1 MNTSFNYKKKTR
13 KTNKNTNTL
22 DHLHNKKIELINSN
36 KKKII
41 TYKKELEDLEKKYNN
56 ICSKKYLK
64 ECELDEKFN
73 LYDKIQQIK
82 ESIKFIEDNR
92 EEDEYLLNV
101 GNILFE
107 YYDDEIT
114 KQDNTIKN
122 NTAKNDTTKDNTIK
136 NDPIEFNKI
145 VDTSDV
151 YPKTNSNSLLN
162 YFKKKSIDNVSTK
175 GKLLD
180 DYLYIIDKSHE
191 TKKNKIID
199 ETLCSKCNH
208 KININYIEGLSICLH
223 CGEQYNILIDSDKP
237 NYKEPTY
244 ESNYF
249 AYKRINHFNEWIS
262 QFQAKESTDIS
273 SEIIEKILLELK
285 KERIL
290 NVANISNNKVREI
303 LKKLK
308 LNKFYEHI
316 PYIINK
322 INGKP
327 PPTITKEIEEKLRF
341 MFKEIQGPFE
351 KHCPPHR
358 KNFLSYSYVIH
369 KFIQLLKMNEYLIY
383 FPLLKSREKLY
394 QQDKIW
400 KNICKELRW
409 EFINS
414 I

>member
-1 MNTSFNYKKKTR
+1 MNSSFNYKR
-13 KTNKNTNTL
+13 KNRKNNKNLNTL
-22 DHLHNKKIELINSN
+22 DYLHNKKIETINNN
-36 KKKII
+36 KKKLIA
-41 TYKKELEDLEKKYNN
+41 YKKNKNELEKNLEKIQNK
-56 ICSKKYLK
+56 SKLT
-64 ECELDEKFN
+64 ENELDEKFI
-73 LYDKIQQIK
+73 LLDKIENINK
-82 ESIKFIEDNR
+82 CINFIENNK
-92 EEDEYLLNV
+92 EEEAYLLDV

-107 YYDDEIT
+107 YYNE
-114 KQDNTIKN
+114 DNTSHIF
-122 NTAKNDTTKDNTIK
+122 TKDNEENKNTNIK
-136 NDPIEFNKI
+136 H
-145 VDTSDV
+145 
-151 YPKTNSNSLLN
+151 NSLLN
-162 YFKKKSIDNVSTK
+162 YFDKSISNDNVSTR

-180 DYLYIIDKSHE
+180 EYLNIIDNTHE
-191 TKKNKIID
+191 SKKNKIIED
-199 ETLCSKCNH
+199 TLCQKCNN
-208 KININYIEGLSICLH
+208 KLSINYMEGITVCLS

-249 AYKRINHFNEWIS
+249 AYKRINHFNEWLS

-290 NVANISNNKVREI
+290 NVANISNNKIREI

-327 PPTITKEIEEKLRF
+327 PPTITKEIEEKLRC
-341 MFKEIQGPFE
+341 MFKDIQGPFE
-351 KHCPPHR
+351 KHCPKYR

-369 KFIQLLKMNEYLIY
+369 KFIQLLSMDDFLIY

-400 KNICKELRW
+400 KNICNELGW
-409 EFINS
+409 EYINS

>member
-13 KTNKNTNTL
+13 KTTKNTNTL
-22 DHLHNKKIELINSN
+22 DYLHNKKIELINN
-36 KKKII
+36 KKKNLKI
-41 TYKKELEDLEKKYNN
+41 YKKDLENVQKKYNN
-56 ICSKKYLK
+56 ICSKKNLT
-64 ECELDEKFN
+64 ESELDEKFN
-73 LYDKIQQIK
+73 LYDQINNLK
-82 ESIKFIEDNR
+82 KSIEFIEDNK

-107 YYDDEIT
+107 YY
-114 KQDNTIKN
+114 N
-122 NTAKNDTTKDNTIK
+122 NDTSSDIYNKNTQI
-136 NDPIEFNKI
+136 NEINSVNPIN
-145 VDTSDV
+145 T
-151 YPKTNSNSLLN
+151 TSNSLLN
-162 YFKKKSIDNVSTK
+162 YFDKKCVVNNVSTK
-175 GKLLD
+175 GQLLD
-180 DYLYIIDKSHE
+180 DYLNIIDNTHE
-191 TKKNKIID
+191 SKKNKIID
-199 ETLCSKCNH
+199 ENICSKCNN
-208 KININYIEGLSICLH
+208 KININYIEGISICIH

-249 AYKRINHFNEWIS
+249 AYKRINHFNEWLS

-290 NVANISNNKVREI
+290 NVANITNNKIREI

-327 PPTITKEIEEKLRF
+327 PPTITKEMEEKLRF
-341 MFKEIQGPFE
+341 MFKEIQTPFE
-351 KHCPPHR
+351 LHCPKNR

-369 KFIQLLKMNEYLIY
+369 KFIQLLDMDEYLIH

-400 KNICKELRW
+400 KNICKELNW

>member
-1 MNTSFNYKKKTR
+1 MNSSFNYKKKQR
-13 KTNKNTNTL
+13 KINKNTNTL
-22 DHLHNKKIELINSN
+22 DYLHTKKIELINNN
-36 KKKII
+36 KKNINS
-41 TYKKELEDLEKKYNN
+41 YKNELNEYQTKFKN
-56 ICSKKYLK
+56 ICSKKTLT
-64 ECELDEKFN
+64 ENELDEKFN
-73 LYDKIQQIK
+73 LNDKIINLKKTIQ
-82 ESIKFIEDNR
+82 FIEDNK
-92 EEDEYLLNV
+92 EEEEYLLNV

-107 YYDDEIT
+107 YYNDDSNSIVDIE
-114 KQDNTIKN
+114 N
-122 NTAKNDTTKDNTIK
+122 NIDNDTNNDTNNDSTI
-136 NDPIEFNKI
+136 INK
-145 VDTSDV
+145 S
-151 YPKTNSNSLLN
+151 SNSLLQ
-162 YFKKKSIDNVSTK
+162 YFNKNNSNNISTK
-175 GKLLD
+175 GQLLD
-180 DYLYIIDKSHE
+180 DYLNIIDNTHE
-191 TKKNKIID
+191 SKKNKIID
-199 ETLCSKCNH
+199 ENICSKCNN
-208 KININYIEGLSICLH
+208 KININYIEGISICIH
-223 CGEQYNILIDSDKP
+223 CGEQYTILIDSDKP

-249 AYKRINHFNEWIS
+249 AYKRINHFNEWLS

-290 NVANISNNKVREI
+290 NVANISNNKIREI

-327 PPTITKEIEEKLRF
+327 PPTITKEMEEKLRF
-341 MFKEIQGPFE
+341 MFKEIQTPFE
-351 KHCPPHR
+351 KHCPKNR

-369 KFIQLLKMNEYLIY
+369 KFIQLLEIDEYLVY

-400 KNICKELRW
+400 KNICKELNW

>member
-1 MNTSFNYKKKTR
+1 MNTSFNYKKKNR
-13 KTNKNTNTL
+13 KTQKNTNTL
-22 DHLHNKKIELINSN
+22 DYFHNKKIELINNN
-36 KKKII
+36 KKNVKN
-41 TYKKELEDLEKKYNN
+41 YKKELEDVQKKYNN
-56 ICSKKYLK
+56 ICSKKNLT
-64 ECELDEKFN
+64 ETELDEKFN
-73 LYDKIQQIK
+73 LYDQINNLKTSIQ
-82 ESIKFIEDNR
+82 FIEDNK
-92 EEDEYLLNV
+92 EEEQYLLDV

-107 YYDDEIT
+107 YYDNDNSYDVT
-114 KQDNTIKN
+114 PNNNTINLNNINNKN
-122 NTAKNDTTKDNTIK
+122 DINDTTKPATG
-136 NDPIEFNKI
+136 
-145 VDTSDV
+145 
-151 YPKTNSNSLLN
+151 SLLN
-162 YFKKKSIDNVSTK
+162 YFDKKCVVNNVSSK
-175 GKLLD
+175 GQLLD
-180 DYLYIIDKSHE
+180 DYLNIIDNTYES
-191 TKKNKIID
+191 KKNKIVEENI
-199 ETLCSKCNH
+199 CSKCNN
-208 KININYIEGLSICLH
+208 KININYMEGISICIH

-249 AYKRINHFNEWIS
+249 AYKRINHFNEWLS

-290 NVANISNNKVREI
+290 NVANISNSKIREI

-327 PPTITKEIEEKLRF
+327 PPTITKEMEEKLRF

-351 KHCPPHR
+351 LHCPKNR

-369 KFIQLLKMNEYLIY
+369 KFIQLLNMDEYLIH

-400 KNICKELRW
+400 KNICKELNW

>member
-13 KTNKNTNTL
+13 KTTKNTNTL
-22 DHLHNKKIELINSN
+22 DYLHNKKIELINN
-36 KKKII
+36 KKKNLK
-41 TYKKELEDLEKKYNN
+41 TYKKDLDNVQKKFNN
-56 ICSKKYLK
+56 ICSKKNLT
-64 ECELDEKFN
+64 ESELDEKFN
-73 LYDKIQQIK
+73 LYDQINNLK
-82 ESIKFIEDNR
+82 KSIEFIEDNK

-107 YYDDEIT
+107 YY
-114 KQDNTIKN
+114 N
-122 NTAKNDTTKDNTIK
+122 NDTSSDIYSKNTETNEISSV
-136 NDPIEFNKI
+136 NPIN
-145 VDTSDV
+145 T
-151 YPKTNSNSLLN
+151 TSNSLLN
-162 YFKKKSIDNVSTK
+162 YFDKKCVVNNVSTK
-175 GKLLD
+175 GQLLD
-180 DYLYIIDKSHE
+180 DYLNIIDNTHE
-191 TKKNKIID
+191 SKKNKIID
-199 ETLCSKCNH
+199 ENICSKCNN
-208 KININYIEGLSICLH
+208 KININYIEGISICIH

-249 AYKRINHFNEWIS
+249 AYKRINHFNEWLS

-290 NVANISNNKVREI
+290 NVANITNNKIREI

-327 PPTITKEIEEKLRF
+327 PPTITKEMEEKLRF
-341 MFKEIQGPFE
+341 MFKEIQTPFE
-351 KHCPPHR
+351 LHCPKNR

-369 KFIQLLKMNEYLIY
+369 KFIQLLDMDEYLIH

-400 KNICKELRW
+400 KNICKELNW

>member
-1 MNTSFNYKKKTR
+1 MNYSFNYKKKTR
-13 KTNKNTNTL
+13 KNVKNNNTL
-22 DHLHNKKIELINSN
+22 DYLHTKKIDSINNKKNKLNDYI
-36 KKKII
+36 KKKN
-41 TYKKELEDLEKKYNN
+41 ELQKKYNKLL
-56 ICSKKYLK
+56 SKK
-64 ECELDEKFN
+64 N
-73 LYDKIQQIK
+73 LSEEDLNNKYILLNDIDKYTCLI
-82 ESIKFIEDNR
+82 ESIENNK

-107 YYDDEIT
+107 YYNTDTDISNS
-114 KQDNTIKN
+114 DN
-122 NTAKNDTTKDNTIK
+122 
-136 NDPIEFNKI
+136 
-145 VDTSDV
+145 DV
-151 YPKTNSNSLLN
+151 SNETEYLSNNSLLK
-162 YFKKKSIDNVSTK
+162 YFNNNTTNISTK

-180 DYLYIIDKSHE
+180 DYLNIIDNTYES
-191 TKKNKIID
+191 KKNKVID
-199 ETLCSKCNH
+199 DTICVKCNN
-208 KININYIEGLSICLH
+208 KLNINYIEGVSVCIS

-249 AYKRINHFNEWIS
+249 AYKRINHFNEWLS

-273 SEIIEKILLELK
+273 SDIIEKILCELK
-285 KERIL
+285 KERIF
-290 NVANISNNKVREI
+290 NVANISNNKIRDI

-327 PPTITKEIEEKLRF
+327 PPNITKQIEEKLRY
-341 MFKEIQGPFE
+341 MFKEIQTPFE
-351 KHCPPHR
+351 KHCPKNR

-369 KFIQLLKMNEYLIY
+369 KFIQLLGMNEYLVY

-400 KNICKELRW
+400 KCICNELNW
-409 EFINS
+409 AFINS

>member
-1 MNTSFNYKKKTR
+1 MNTSFNYKKKNR
-13 KTNKNTNTL
+13 KISKNTNTL
-22 DHLHNKKIELINSN
+22 DYLHHKKIELINN
-36 KKKII
+36 KKKNLK
-41 TYKKELEDLEKKYNN
+41 TYKKELEDVQKKYNN
-56 ICSKKYLK
+56 ICSKKNLT
-64 ECELDEKFN
+64 ETELDEKFN
-73 LYDKIQQIK
+73 LYDQINNLKKSIQ
-82 ESIKFIEDNR
+82 FIEDNK

-107 YYDDEIT
+107 YYNNDSDLT
-114 KQDNTIKN
+114 N
-122 NTAKNDTTKDNTIK
+122 NTNELNNITSTKNTTSESQIDSTNSSK
-136 NDPIEFNKI
+136 N
-145 VDTSDV
+145 S
-151 YPKTNSNSLLN
+151 SNSLLN
-162 YFKKKSIDNVSTK
+162 YFDKKCVVNNVSTK
-175 GKLLD
+175 GQLLD
-180 DYLYIIDKSHE
+180 DYLNIIDNTHE
-191 TKKNKIID
+191 SKKNKIID
-199 ETLCSKCNH
+199 ENICTKCNN
-208 KININYIEGLSICLH
+208 KININYIEGISICIH

-249 AYKRINHFNEWIS
+249 AYKRINHFNEWLS

-290 NVANISNNKVREI
+290 NVANITNGKIREI

-327 PPTITKEIEEKLRF
+327 PPTITKEMEEKLRF
-341 MFKEIQGPFE
+341 MFKEIQTPFE
-351 KHCPPHR
+351 LHCPKNR

-369 KFIQLLKMNEYLIY
+369 KFIQLLDMDEYLIN

-400 KNICKELRW
+400 KNICKELNW

>member
-1 MNTSFNYKKKTR
+1 MNYSFNYKKKTR
-13 KTNKNTNTL
+13 KNIKNNNTL
-22 DHLHNKKIELINSN
+22 DYLHTKKIDSINNKKNKLNDYI
-36 KKKII
+36 KKKNELQ
-41 TYKKELEDLEKKYNN
+41 KKYNKLLSKNKLTEDDLNNKYNLLNEIDKYNN
-56 ICSKKYLK
+56 IIDSIENNK
-64 ECELDEKFN
+64 E
-73 LYDKIQQIK
+73 
-82 ESIKFIEDNR
+82 
-92 EEDEYLLNV
+92 EEEYLLNV

-107 YYDDEIT
+107 YYNNDTNISNL
-114 KQDNTIKN
+114 DNNNKN
-122 NTAKNDTTKDNTIK
+122 NNEN
-136 NDPIEFNKI
+136 E
-145 VDTSDV
+145 
-151 YPKTNSNSLLN
+151 YLSNSSLLK
-162 YFKKKSIDNVSTK
+162 YFNNNTTNISTK

-180 DYLYIIDKSHE
+180 DYLNIIDNTYES
-191 TKKNKIID
+191 KKNKIID
-199 ETLCSKCNH
+199 DTICVKCNN
-208 KININYIEGLSICLH
+208 KLNINYIEGVSVCIS

-249 AYKRINHFNEWIS
+249 AYKRINHFNEWLS

-273 SEIIEKILLELK
+273 SDIIEKILCELK
-285 KERIL
+285 KERIF
-290 NVANISNNKVREI
+290 NVANISNNKIRDI

-327 PPTITKEIEEKLRF
+327 PPNITKQVEEKLRY

-351 KHCPPHR
+351 KHCPKNR

-369 KFIQLLKMNEYLIY
+369 KFIQLLGMNEYLIY

-400 KNICKELRW
+400 KCICSELNW
-409 EFINS
+409 KFINS

>member
-1 MNTSFNYKKKTR
+1 MNTSFNYKKKNR
-13 KTNKNTNTL
+13 KTTKNTNTL
-22 DHLHNKKIELINSN
+22 DYLHNKKIELINN
-36 KKKII
+36 KKKNLK
-41 TYKKELEDLEKKYNN
+41 TYKKELEDVQKKYNN
-56 ICSKKYLK
+56 ICLKKNLT
-64 ECELDEKFN
+64 ETELDTKFN
-73 LYDKIQQIK
+73 LYDQINNCK
-82 ESIKFIEDNR
+82 KSIKFIEENK
-92 EEDEYLLNV
+92 EEDDYLLDV

-107 YYDDEIT
+107 YYNNDISSDT
-114 KQDNTIKN
+114 LDNIIIDTDNIN
-122 NTAKNDTTKDNTIK
+122 NDTTSTPQTK
-136 NDPIEFNKI
+136 
-145 VDTSDV
+145 
-151 YPKTNSNSLLN
+151 SLLN
-162 YFKKKSIDNVSTK
+162 YFDKKCVVNNISTR
-175 GKLLD
+175 GQLLD
-180 DYLYIIDKSHE
+180 DYLNIIDNTYES
-191 TKKNKIID
+191 KKNKII
-199 ETLCSKCNH
+199 EENVCVKCNN
-208 KININYIEGLSICLH
+208 KININYIEGISICIH

-249 AYKRINHFNEWIS
+249 AYKRINHFNEWLS

-290 NVANISNNKVREI
+290 NVANISNNKIREI

-327 PPTITKEIEEKLRF
+327 PPTITKEMEEKLRF

-351 KHCPPHR
+351 LHCPKNR

-369 KFIQLLKMNEYLIY
+369 KFIQLLDMDEYLIH

-400 KNICKELRW
+400 RNICKELNW

>member
-1 MNTSFNYKKKTR
+1 MNYSFNYKKKTR
-13 KTNKNTNTL
+13 KNVKNNNTL
-22 DHLHNKKIELINSN
+22 DYLHTKKIDSINNKKNKLNDYI
-36 KKKII
+36 KKKN
-41 TYKKELEDLEKKYNN
+41 ELQKKYNKLL
-56 ICSKKYLK
+56 SKK
-64 ECELDEKFN
+64 N
-73 LYDKIQQIK
+73 LSEEDLNNKYILLNDIDKYTCLI
-82 ESIKFIEDNR
+82 ESIENNK

-107 YYDDEIT
+107 YYNTDTDISNI
-114 KQDNTIKN
+114 DN
-122 NTAKNDTTKDNTIK
+122 
-136 NDPIEFNKI
+136 
-145 VDTSDV
+145 DV
-151 YPKTNSNSLLN
+151 SNETEYLSNNSLLK
-162 YFKKKSIDNVSTK
+162 YFNNNTTNVSTK

-180 DYLYIIDKSHE
+180 DYLNIIDNTYES
-191 TKKNKIID
+191 KKNKVID
-199 ETLCSKCNH
+199 DTICIKCNN
-208 KININYIEGLSICLH
+208 KLNINYIEGVSVCIS

-249 AYKRINHFNEWIS
+249 AYKRINHFNEWLS

-273 SEIIEKILLELK
+273 SDIIEKILCELK
-285 KERIL
+285 KERIF
-290 NVANISNNKVREI
+290 NVANISNNKIRDI

-327 PPTITKEIEEKLRF
+327 PPNITKQIEEKLRY
-341 MFKEIQGPFE
+341 MFKEIQTPFE
-351 KHCPPHR
+351 KHCPKNR

-369 KFIQLLKMNEYLIY
+369 KFIQLLGMNEYLVY

-400 KNICKELRW
+400 KCICNELDWYHLLIVFNFLFNI
-409 EFINS
+409 
-414 I
+414 

>member
-13 KTNKNTNTL
+13 KTTKNTNTL
-22 DHLHNKKIELINSN
+22 DYLHNKKIELINN
-36 KKKII
+36 KKKNLK
-41 TYKKELEDLEKKYNN
+41 TYKKDLENVQKKYNN
-56 ICSKKYLK
+56 ICSKKNLT
-64 ECELDEKFN
+64 ESELDEKFN
-73 LYDKIQQIK
+73 LYDQINNLK
-82 ESIKFIEDNR
+82 KSIEFIEDNK

-107 YYDDEIT
+107 YY
-114 KQDNTIKN
+114 N
-122 NTAKNDTTKDNTIK
+122 NDTFSDIYNKNTQTNEI
-136 NDPIEFNKI
+136 NPIN
-145 VDTSDV
+145 T
-151 YPKTNSNSLLN
+151 TSNSLLN
-162 YFKKKSIDNVSTK
+162 YFDKKCVVNNVSTK
-175 GKLLD
+175 GQLLD
-180 DYLYIIDKSHE
+180 DYLNIIDNTHE
-191 TKKNKIID
+191 SKKNKIID
-199 ETLCSKCNH
+199 ENICSKCNN
-208 KININYIEGLSICLH
+208 KININYIEGISICIH

-249 AYKRINHFNEWIS
+249 AYKRINHFNEWLS

-290 NVANISNNKVREI
+290 NVANITNNKIREI

-327 PPTITKEIEEKLRF
+327 PPTITKEMEEKLRF
-341 MFKEIQGPFE
+341 MFKEIQTPFE
-351 KHCPPHR
+351 KHCPKNR

-369 KFIQLLKMNEYLIY
+369 KFIQLLDMDEYLIH

-400 KNICKELRW
+400 KNICKELNW

>member
-1 MNTSFNYKKKTR
+1 MNTSFNYKKKNR
-13 KTNKNTNTL
+13 KICKNTNTL
-22 DHLHNKKIELINSN
+22 DYLHNKKIELINN
-36 KKKII
+36 KKKNIK
-41 TYKKELEDLEKKYNN
+41 TYKKELEDVQKKYNN
-56 ICSKKYLK
+56 ICSKKNLT
-64 ECELDEKFN
+64 ETELDEKFN
-73 LYDKIQQIK
+73 LHDQIK
-82 ESIKFIEDNR
+82 NLKQSIQFIEDNK

-107 YYDDEIT
+107 YYNNDISSDINIENT
-114 KQDNTIKN
+114 DNTDN
-122 NTAKNDTTKDNTIK
+122 NTTTNIT
-136 NDPIEFNKI
+136 
-145 VDTSDV
+145 
-151 YPKTNSNSLLN
+151 PKTSSNSLLN
-162 YFKKKSIDNVSTK
+162 YFDKKNIVNNVSTK
-175 GKLLD
+175 GQLLD
-180 DYLYIIDKSHE
+180 DYLNIIDNTHE
-191 TKKNKIID
+191 SKKNKII
-199 ETLCSKCNH
+199 EENICSKCNN
-208 KININYIEGLSICLH
+208 KININYIEGISICIH
-223 CGEQYNILIDSDKP
+223 CGEQYTILIDSDKP

-249 AYKRINHFNEWIS
+249 AYKRINHFNEWLS

-290 NVANISNNKVREI
+290 NVANITNNKIREI

-327 PPTITKEIEEKLRF
+327 PPTITKEMEEKLRF
-341 MFKEIQGPFE
+341 MFKEIQTPFE
-351 KHCPPHR
+351 IHCPKNR

-369 KFIQLLKMNEYLIY
+369 KFIQLLDMDEYLIH

-400 KNICKELRW
+400 KNICKELNW

>member
-1 MNTSFNYKKKTR
+1 MNTSFNYKKKNR
-13 KTNKNTNTL
+13 KTQKNTNTL
-22 DHLHNKKIELINSN
+22 DYFHNKKIELINNN
-36 KKKII
+36 KKNVKN
-41 TYKKELEDLEKKYNN
+41 YKKELEDVQKKYNN
-56 ICSKKYLK
+56 ICSKKNLT
-64 ECELDEKFN
+64 ETELDEKFN
-73 LYDKIQQIK
+73 LYDQINNLKTSIQ
-82 ESIKFIEDNR
+82 FIEDNK
-92 EEDEYLLNV
+92 EEEQYLLDV

-107 YYDDEIT
+107 YYDN
-114 KQDNTIKN
+114 DNSYDVTQKN
-122 NTAKNDTTKDNTIK
+122 NTINLNNINNKNDITDSTK
-136 NDPIEFNKI
+136 P
-145 VDTSDV
+145 TSG
-151 YPKTNSNSLLN
+151 SLLN
-162 YFKKKSIDNVSTK
+162 YFDKKCVVNNVSSK
-175 GKLLD
+175 GQLLD
-180 DYLYIIDKSHE
+180 DYLNIIDNTHE
-191 TKKNKIID
+191 SKKNKIVEENI
-199 ETLCSKCNH
+199 CSKCNN
-208 KININYIEGLSICLH
+208 KININYMEGISICIH

-249 AYKRINHFNEWIS
+249 AYKRINHFNEWLS

-290 NVANISNNKVREI
+290 NVANISNSKIREI

-327 PPTITKEIEEKLRF
+327 PPTITKEMEEKLRF
-341 MFKEIQGPFE
+341 MFKEIQTPFE
-351 KHCPPHR
+351 LHCPKNR

-369 KFIQLLKMNEYLIY
+369 KFIQLLNMDEYLIH

-400 KNICKELRW
+400 KNICKELNW

>member
-1 MNTSFNYKKKTR
+1 MNTSFNYKKKNR
-13 KTNKNTNTL
+13 KISKNTNTL
-22 DHLHNKKIELINSN
+22 DYLHNKKIELINN
-36 KKKII
+36 KKKNLK
-41 TYKKELEDLEKKYNN
+41 TYKKELEDVQKKYNN
-56 ICSKKYLK
+56 ICSKKNLT
-64 ECELDEKFN
+64 ETELDEKFN
-73 LYDKIQQIK
+73 LYDQINNLKKSIQ
-82 ESIKFIEDNR
+82 FIEDNK

-107 YYDDEIT
+107 YYNNDSDLT
-114 KQDNTIKN
+114 N
-122 NTAKNDTTKDNTIK
+122 NTNELNNITSTKNTTIDTQTDSTNSSK
-136 NDPIEFNKI
+136 N
-145 VDTSDV
+145 S
-151 YPKTNSNSLLN
+151 SNSLLN
-162 YFKKKSIDNVSTK
+162 YFDKKCVVNNVSTK
-175 GKLLD
+175 GQLLD
-180 DYLYIIDKSHE
+180 DYLNIIDNTHE
-191 TKKNKIID
+191 SKKNKIID
-199 ETLCSKCNH
+199 ENICTKCNN
-208 KININYIEGLSICLH
+208 KININYIEGISICIH

-249 AYKRINHFNEWIS
+249 AYKRINHFNEWLS

-290 NVANISNNKVREI
+290 NVANITNGKIREI

-327 PPTITKEIEEKLRF
+327 PPTITKEMEEKLRF
-341 MFKEIQGPFE
+341 MFKEIQTPFE
-351 KHCPPHR
+351 LHCPKNR

-369 KFIQLLKMNEYLIY
+369 KFIQLLDMDEYLIH

-400 KNICKELRW
+400 KNICKELNW
-409 EFINS
+409 QFINS

>member
-1 MNTSFNYKKKTR
+1 MNYSFNYKKKTR
-13 KTNKNTNTL
+13 KSIKNNNTL
-22 DHLHNKKIELINSN
+22 DYLHTKKIDSINNKKNKLDDYI
-36 KKKII
+36 KKKN
-41 TYKKELEDLEKKYNN
+41 ELQKIYNKLSSKNKLTEDDLNNKYNLLNEIDKYKN
-56 ICSKKYLK
+56 IIDSIENNK
-64 ECELDEKFN
+64 E
-73 LYDKIQQIK
+73 
-82 ESIKFIEDNR
+82 
-92 EEDEYLLNV
+92 EEEYLLNV

-107 YYDDEIT
+107 YYNTDTNISNL
-114 KQDNTIKN
+114 DNNNKN
-122 NTAKNDTTKDNTIK
+122 NNNE
-136 NDPIEFNKI
+136 NE
-145 VDTSDV
+145 
-151 YPKTNSNSLLN
+151 YLSNSSLLK
-162 YFKKKSIDNVSTK
+162 YFNNNTTNISTK

-180 DYLYIIDKSHE
+180 DYLNIIDNTYES
-191 TKKNKIID
+191 KKNKIID
-199 ETLCSKCNH
+199 DTICVKCNN
-208 KININYIEGLSICLH
+208 KLNINYIEGVSVCIS

-249 AYKRINHFNEWIS
+249 AYKRINHFNEWLS

-273 SEIIEKILLELK
+273 SDIIEKILCELK
-285 KERIL
+285 KERIF
-290 NVANISNNKVREI
+290 NVANISNNKIRDI

-327 PPTITKEIEEKLRF
+327 PPNITKQVEEKLRY

-351 KHCPPHR
+351 KHCPKNR

-369 KFIQLLKMNEYLIY
+369 KFIQLLGMNEYLIY

-400 KNICKELRW
+400 KCICSELNW
-409 EFINS
+409 QFINS